1 MKKDKFTSA
10 NCLFKVLKFNNFV
23 GSVRAQCDFTS
34 GQCECRPG
42 FAGLNCSRCAEGY
55 FGFPLCRACHCDAA
69 GSLGPDCD
77 SSGACACKPNVQGV
91 KCDDCRPGTFGLQ
104 TDNPNGCTACFCF
117 GRSASCTQ
125 AGLSWSQIRSSRP
138 RSVSIEYDP
147 SPPFQNTLPIDTQE
161 ICYINVSLIFY

>member
-1 MKKDKFTSA
+1 M
-10 NCLFKVLKFNNFV
+10 FKVLKFNNFV